1 MSHLQ
6 NEPPPS
12 SEHEPFAAGNLTI
25 TAIAAISEI
34 DAAAWDAC
42 ANPPMAYDARRTS
55 DPAPA
60 SGVAKLMVRW
70 GDGTVTQIKPRTHRV
85 VHVYRRP
92 GRYKITVT
100 VADRAGNQTT
110 VVRRVKINPARP
122 GHT

>member
-12 SEHEPFAAGNLTI
+12 REREPFAAGNLTI

-60 SGVAKLMVRW
+60 EAPHGSCHAAGAAVHPADQDLDRKS
-70 GDGTVTQIKPRTHRV
+70 V
-85 VHVYRRP
+85 V
-92 GRYKITVT
+92 
-100 VADRAGNQTT
+100 
-110 VVRRVKINPARP
+110 
-122 GHT
+122 